1 MYVATSQVWLSKS
14 GGSDPQPCPLDIDN
28 ADGVGQVGTYQRC
41 DKVNQIRPCDEQS
54 EENEMRGK

>member
-28 ADGVGQVGTYQRC
+28 ADGVG
-41 DKVNQIRPCDEQS
+41 
-54 EENEMRGK
+54 